1 MAYINKKIN
10 KALNEIPNLEVLSN
24 LQKNKTVFVVICG
37 RNDTAPQ
44 VFNES
49 ERIISQ
55 HEDLDMFY
63 TVSND
68 VQNQLN
74 CVSSNPATPR
84 IAIVKQFDEKLVNFV
99 YTSFNSTEFEE
110 WISTY
115 STPIILE
122 LTNEN
127 IQLTLNTAIPTVML
141 IVSNNTSIQDAHNM
155 LYEQAKSLRRKA
167 YFMVAQNNTDL
178 AEKVLEYYQVNKSH
192 IPTLLGLIAHGE
204 NNMTK
209 FKYEGEVNRE
219 TAERWVHDLINN
231 KLERYLQSEPIPLNP
246 LDDSVH
252 VVVGKNFY
260 DVVLNNNND
269 VMLEI
274 YAPWCGHCKSFAPK
288 YARLAKKLVNNKNL
302 VIAKMDGTAN
312 EYEGLAIESF
322 PTILFYKAGS
332 NPHDKLTNVKHYE
345 GDRNVKE
352 VLSFLKNETLHP
364 VTDVQTLE
372 NEEEIEK
379 NEKEEEEATHE
390 KKNEEEESST
400 DTEKEDFEQTED
412 AMESAEEEMNKHYT
426 NSVKSL
432 KIFSFCHQKE
442 IRLEKEDQPILEPWG
457 AI

>member
-1 MAYINKKIN
+1 MSK
-10 KALNEIPNLEVLSN
+10 
-24 LQKNKTVFVVICG
+24 
-37 RNDTAPQ
+37 
-44 VFNES
+44 
-49 ERIISQ
+49 
-55 HEDLDMFY
+55 
-63 TVSND
+63 
-68 VQNQLN
+68 NQLN

-390 KKNEEEESST
+390 KNEEEESST

-412 AMESAEEEMNKHYT
+412 AMESAEEEMNKHE
-426 NSVKSL
+426 
-432 KIFSFCHQKE
+432 HDDA
-442 IRLEKEDQPILEPWG
+442 KEDL
-457 AI
+457 